1 MHYPPPIGGDF
12 FHHLF
17 YDTAVMMVGATVVCD
32 VVVRP
37 LLPDCVRDGIK
48 VKRIVVRCLRLWW
61 GGALVC

>member
-1 MHYPPPIGGDF
+1 MNYSPPIGGDF

-17 YDTAVMMVGATVVCD
+17 YDTAVMMVDATVVCD

-48 VKRIVVRCLRLWW
+48 VKLIVVRCL
-61 GGALVC
+61 